1 MQIKCEILR
10 TSKKLSVNVS
20 LTYAKMV
27 SSKNI
32 QKKGG
37 AKKVSPFSIDK

>member
-1 MQIKCEILR
+1 MQIKCAILGENI
-10 TSKKLSVNVS
+10 KLSVNVS

-27 SSKNI
+27 SSKNT

-37 AKKVSPFSIDK
+37 AKKVSPFTIDK